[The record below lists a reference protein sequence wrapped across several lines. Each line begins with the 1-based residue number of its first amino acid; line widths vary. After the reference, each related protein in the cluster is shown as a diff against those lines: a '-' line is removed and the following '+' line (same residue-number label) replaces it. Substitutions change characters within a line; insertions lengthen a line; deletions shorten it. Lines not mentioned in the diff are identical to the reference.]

1 MRLSEALDRVYR
13 FSHSKPVAFA
23 ADYWIAFGLVLA
35 PLFYGLY
42 QSTAA
47 AAGAFGSASIV
58 LAAAIL
64 LITILGIS
72 FYIWLYLTN
81 PYRPPLDYL
90 LDLYYGIRLFALLGF
105 GVVALVAILVWQ
117 IAGSS

>member
-13 FSHSKPVAFA
+13 YSHCKPVAFA

-42 QSTAA
+42 QSIAA
-47 AAGAFGSASIV
+47 AVGAIGPVSIV
-58 LAAAIL
+58 LAAAIA

-90 LDLYYGIRLFALLGF
+90 IDFYYGVRLFALIGF
-105 GVVALVAILVWQ
+105 GVVALVATLVWQ
-117 IAGSS
+117 IAGPS